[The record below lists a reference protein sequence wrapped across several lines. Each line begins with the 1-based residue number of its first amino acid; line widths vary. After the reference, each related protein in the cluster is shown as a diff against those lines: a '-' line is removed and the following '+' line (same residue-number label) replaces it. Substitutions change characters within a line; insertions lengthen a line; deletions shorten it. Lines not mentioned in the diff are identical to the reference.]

1 MHLPVVKT
9 DIQIR
14 FSDMDPLGHVSNNAY
29 SEYLEVARVDWLNAI
44 EGERPSVVVANL
56 NIDFIK
62 ELGLSDKIH
71 VMTACIKKGTKSLVL
86 SQNIFIGEQCVAKGT
101 VVIVGFDRK
110 TRQSVE
116 LLPAWD
122 VSELL

>member
-1 MHLPVVKT
+1 MKLPQVDT

-56 NIDFIK
+56 NIDFIN
-62 ELGLSDKIH
+62 ELGLDDRIH
-71 VMTACIKKGTKSLVL
+71 VKTKCIRKGTKSLTL
-86 SQNIFIGEQCVAKGT
+86 SQNIYRGEECVARAD

-110 TRQSVE
+110 KRQSVE
-116 LLPAWD
+116 LLPGWD
-122 VSELL
+122 F